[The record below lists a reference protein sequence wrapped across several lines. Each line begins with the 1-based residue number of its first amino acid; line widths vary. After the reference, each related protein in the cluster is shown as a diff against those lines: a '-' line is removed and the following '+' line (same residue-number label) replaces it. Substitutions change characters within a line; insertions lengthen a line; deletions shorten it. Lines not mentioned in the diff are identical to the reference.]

1 MYVWGARAR
10 PHGQVW
16 RHWSLGSVLQ
26 LLDGY
31 PAEEPDRLEM
41 LRCIHIGLLCVQ
53 EDPQL
58 RPRMASVLLML
69 RNRIV
74 TMSPPTKPAFV
85 VPTKKPIETA
95 GKPST
100 SINKVSVSDLEAR

>member
-1 MYVWGARAR
+1 M
-10 PHGQVW
+10 QVW
-16 RHWSLGSVLQ
+16 EHWEAGTVAELVDPSLRESFPEGDV
-26 LLDGY
+26 
-31 PAEEPDRLEM
+31 

-85 VPTKKPIETA
+85 VPTGE
-95 GKPST
+95 PST

>member
-1 MYVWGARAR
+1 M
-10 PHGQVW
+10 HGQVW

-26 LLDGY
+26 LLDVY
-31 PAEEPDRLEM
+31 PADEPGKQDI

-69 RNRIV
+69 DTRIV
-74 TMSPPTKPAFV
+74 TMSSPTKPGFV
-85 VPTKKPIETA
+85 IPAPGRI
-95 GKPST
+95 
-100 SINKVSVSDLEAR
+100 IF

>member
-69 RNRIV
+69 GNRIV
-74 TMSPPTKPAFV
+74 TMSPPAKPAFV
-85 VPTKKPIETA
+85 VPTGE
-95 GKPST
+95 PST